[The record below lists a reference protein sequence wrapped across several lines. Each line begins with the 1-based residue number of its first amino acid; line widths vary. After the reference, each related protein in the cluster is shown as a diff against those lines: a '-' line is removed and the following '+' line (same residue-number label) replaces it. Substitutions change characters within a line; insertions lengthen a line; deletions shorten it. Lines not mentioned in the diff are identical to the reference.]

1 MLNIMP
7 VIRKILKHIEKP
19 EGFTLIELLM
29 AIVLLGIVGAG
40 ISVLLFQG
48 TKSFEITDIT
58 KDLKEDGTLAVERLS
73 REIRLVRCTTAGN
86 NCNPQA
92 ADIISMTAT
101 ELRFVNING
110 EGRGVRYDSG
120 AGTMLLRQ
128 GSGAGDPEDIL
139 VTNVSAMTITYLKKD
154 STAAA
159 AAADVWRINIS
170 FTLTKGDT
178 AMSFE
183 AAAHPR
189 SFR

>member
-1 MLNIMP
+1 MMLI
-7 VIRKILKHIEKP
+7 VRKILKPLEKAR
-19 EGFTLIELLM
+19 GFTLIELLM

-48 TKSFEITDIT
+48 TKSFEMTDLT

-92 ADIISMTAT
+92 TDIISMTAA
-101 ELRFVNING
+101 EFRFVNING
-110 EGRGVRYDSG
+110 EGRGARYDSG

-139 VTNVSAMTITYLKKD
+139 VSNITAMTISYLKKD
-154 STAAA
+154 SAAAA

-170 FTLTKGDT
+170 FTLTKGDG

-183 AAAHPR
+183 AAVHPR

>member
-1 MLNIMP
+1 
-7 VIRKILKHIEKP
+7 
-19 EGFTLIELLM
+19 M

-48 TKSFEITDIT
+48 TKSFEIADVT

-73 REIRLVRCTTAGN
+73 REIRLLRCTTVGN

-92 ADIISMTAT
+92 TDIISMTAT
-101 ELRFVNING
+101 EFRFVNING
-110 EGRGVRYDSG
+110 EGKGIRYDSV

-128 GSGAGDPEDIL
+128 GSGAGDQEDIL
-139 VTNVSAMTITYLKKD
+139 VANVSSMTITYLKKD

-170 FTLTKGDT
+170 FTLAKADN

-183 AAAHPR
+183 AAVHPR